1 MAFTVP
7 ANLRSQAVM
16 ARIGM
21 QRDPDGDFEHPG
33 LPQGHALRPHQL
45 YRLGRAEWEALQ

>member
-1 MAFTVP
+1 MP

-21 QRDPDGDFEHPG
+21 QRDCDGDFEHPL
-33 LPQGHALRPHQL
+33 LPPGHPLRPHLL
-45 YRLGRAEWEALQ
+45 YRLGRAEWEALR